1 MSDIK
6 KYISEED
13 LLNFLSNYET
23 WQFISESGE
32 VITKNIVISPYSD
45 EEWEF
50 ELEDG
55 TIFSRKVVIR

>member
-1 MSDIK
+1 MTNTK
-6 KYISEED
+6 RYISEED

-23 WQFISESGE
+23 WQFTSESGE
-32 VITKNIVISPYSD
+32 VVTKNIVISPYSD

-55 TIFSRKVVIR
+55 TTFSRRVVIR